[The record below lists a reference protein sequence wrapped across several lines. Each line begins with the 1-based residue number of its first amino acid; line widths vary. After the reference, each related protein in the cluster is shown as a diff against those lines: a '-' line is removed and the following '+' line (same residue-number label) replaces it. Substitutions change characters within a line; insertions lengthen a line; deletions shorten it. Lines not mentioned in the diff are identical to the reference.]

1 MMKRSKILEE
11 RRAIVSE
18 ETREWVDLSFKIADR
33 IHGILI
39 SRGLAQKDLA
49 IKLGK
54 SEAEISKWMRGTHN
68 FTISTIKKIEIA
80 LDCDIMSIKKALDG
94 NVFLVYPSSFTSY
107 PINKSVSNA
116 DTIVNASNE
125 LKIVYNGN

>member
-1 MMKRSKILEE
+1 MKRSKILEE

-54 SEAEISKWMRGTHN
+54 SEA
-68 FTISTIKKIEIA
+68 
-80 LDCDIMSIKKALDG
+80 G
-94 NVFLVYPSSFTSY
+94 N
-107 PINKSVSNA
+107 K
-116 DTIVNASNE
+116 
-125 LKIVYNGN
+125 